1 MAQRVYL
8 LAVRPDLVEFIASA
22 VAAPEKELDRAL
34 HALRERAVPHL
45 RASAAGKRFGR
56 ELDEN
61 AFERA
66 GRIDDFHLYTG
77 LRPYVITSPD
87 SESARIAVS
96 AARHAED
103 GSALDRLFR
112 TEIVRVADLTK
123 KGAANHSEEDE
134 KIWTILAKDIRTL
147 RALRTAALAKV
158 PFILPVHK
166 REPFADGIEIVLEET
181 EPARIEGQE
190 LAETYGFLLG
200 ATLGRVA
207 GLCEPSWWM
216 GRNFWLGLMI
226 AEEFS
231 LKDRLLHRRLIT
243 LCDEMTKL
251 ASSPG
256 HLFDAIGVEGYEEG
270 FPLGCEGYS
279 SGLIFGSEAVPAM
292 REVMRQRKDDWIA
305 LGARASG
312 YAPSIVSQLYD
323 VVYEAFDWAAHEGC
337 SLMEGDELVGSLG
350 YR

>member
-8 LAVRPDLVEFIASA
+8 LTIKPDLVDLIVSA
-22 VAAPEKELDRAL
+22 IAAPENELDRAL
-34 HALRERAVPHL
+34 RVLRDRAMPHL
-45 RASAAGKRFGR
+45 RASSSGKRLAR
-56 ELDEN
+56 ALDER

-66 GRIDDFHLYTG
+66 GRIDDFHLYTS
-77 LRPYVITSPD
+77 LRPYVITSPN
-87 SESARIAVS
+87 SESARVAVS
-96 AARHAED
+96 TARYAADESVLD
-103 GSALDRLFR
+103 GLFR
-112 TEIVRVADLTK
+112 TEISRVADLTK
-123 KGAANHSEEDE
+123 EGSANHSEQDDE
-134 KIWTILAKDIRTL
+134 IWTVLAKDIRTL
-147 RALRTAALAKV
+147 RGMRTAAVAKV
-158 PFILPVHK
+158 PFIVPVHK
-166 REPFADGIEIVLEET
+166 REPFADGVDMILEET
-181 EPARIEGQE
+181 ERTRIEGHE

-207 GLCEPSWWM
+207 GVCEPSWWM

-226 AEEFS
+226 AEEFG

-243 LCDEMTKL
+243 ISDEMTKL

-256 HLFDAIGVEGYEEG
+256 HLFDQIGVDGYEEG
-270 FPLGCEGYS
+270 FPVGCEGYS
-279 SGLIFGSEAVPAM
+279 SGLIFGSDAVPAM
-292 REVMRQRKDDWIA
+292 RELMGQRKDDWIA

-312 YAPSIVSQLYD
+312 YDPSVVSQLYN

>member
-8 LAVRPDLVEFIASA
+8 LAVKPDLVDLIASA
-22 VAAPEKELDRAL
+22 VAAPENELDSALRAL
-34 HALRERAVPHL
+34 RDRAMPHL
-45 RASAAGKRFGR
+45 RASAAGKRLGR
-56 ELDEN
+56 ALDER

-96 AARHAED
+96 AVRHAADE
-103 GSALDRLFR
+103 SALDRLFR
-112 TEIVRVADLTK
+112 TEIARVADLTK
-123 KGAANHSEEDE
+123 KGAAHHSDEDDT
-134 KIWTILAKDIRTL
+134 IWTVVAKDIRTL
-147 RALRTAALAKV
+147 RGMRTAALAMV
-158 PFILPVHK
+158 PFIMPVHR
-166 REPFADGIEIVLEET
+166 REPFADGVEIVLDET
-181 EPARIEGQE
+181 EPSRIGGQE

-226 AEEFS
+226 AEEFG
-231 LKDRLLHRRLIT
+231 LKDRLLQRRLIT

-256 HLFDAIGVEGYEEG
+256 HLFDEIGVEGYEGG
-270 FPLGCEGYS
+270 FPLACEGYS
-279 SGLIFGSEAVPAM
+279 SGLIFGSDAVPAM
-292 REVMRQRKDDWIA
+292 AEVMRQRKDDWIA
-305 LGARASG
+305 LGVRASG

-323 VVYEAFDWAAHEGC
+323 VVYEAFDWAAHECC
-337 SLMEGDELVGSLG
+337 SLMEGDELVGSVG

>member
-8 LAVRPDLVEFIASA
+8 LAVKPDLVDLIVSA
-22 VAAPEKELDRAL
+22 IAAPENERDRTLRAL
-34 HALRERAVPHL
+34 RDRAVPHL
-45 RASAAGKRFGR
+45 RASSAGKRLGR
-56 ELDEN
+56 ALDEK

-87 SESARIAVS
+87 SESARLAVS
-96 AARHAED
+96 TARHATDEH
-103 GSALDRLFR
+103 ALDALFR
-112 TEIVRVADLTK
+112 NEISRVADLTK
-123 KGAANHSEEDE
+123 DGSPDHSEEDDE
-134 KIWTILAKDIRTL
+134 SWTVLANDIRTL
-147 RALRTAALAKV
+147 RGMRTAAVAKV

-166 REPFADGIEIVLEET
+166 REPFTDGVEMILEET
-181 EPARIEGQE
+181 EPTRIEGQE

-216 GRNFWLGLMI
+216 GRNFWVGLMI
-226 AEEFS
+226 AQEFG

-243 LCDEMTKL
+243 MCDEMKTL

-256 HLFDAIGVEGYEEG
+256 HLFDEIAVDGYEQG
-270 FPLGCEGYS
+270 FPLVCEGYS
-279 SGLIFGSEAVPAM
+279 SGLIFGSDVVPAM
-292 REVMRQRKDDWIA
+292 RELMRERKDDWIA

-312 YAPSIVSQLYD
+312 YPPSIVSQLYD